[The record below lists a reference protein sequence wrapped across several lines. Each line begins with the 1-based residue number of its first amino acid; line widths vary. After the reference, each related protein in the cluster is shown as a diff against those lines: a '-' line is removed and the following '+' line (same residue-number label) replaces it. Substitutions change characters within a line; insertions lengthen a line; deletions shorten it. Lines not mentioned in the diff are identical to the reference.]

1 MRGHVLDAVVVLPS
15 QPQICTRL
23 CAQMRAALAQCP
35 GCAVSQPSPSHTPDA
50 QSVVARQSAPSAA
63 SSTCAGEPASIT
75 GGGSGF
81 GAGTIGAGGAGVAA
95 GGGAAA
101 DGALALGGDDDDEHA
116 AMHTAISQWRKRMPR
131 AYTSR
136 CGEQLRHAV

>member
-1 MRGHVLDAVVVLPS
+1 VLDAVVVLPS

-23 CAQMRAALAQCP
+23 CAQIRAALAQWP

-50 QSVVARQSAPSAA
+50 QSVATTHAAPSVAAAAA
-63 SSTCAGEPASIT
+63 SGDAASI

-81 GAGTIGAGGAGVAA
+81 GAGTIGAAGAGAAA

-116 AMHTAISQWRKRMPR
+116 ATSNAIS
-131 AYTSR
+131 
-136 CGEQLRHAV
+136 E